1 MQLNQAQIQKLS
13 QELKLTPQQI
23 LQSTI
28 LQLTTLDL
36 ETRVVKELEQNP
48 VLEETQDKTENEAEA
63 EERDNETSEEEELD
77 WEEIMPQ
84 NDDFKPKMEYD
95 RSKETP
101 KYVQPAPDGLNEHLF
116 DQLKLLNLTDNEAHI
131 AREIVWNI
139 NDKGYLTLPVENIA
153 STLDVPADT
162 VEKILKQIQNFEPTG
177 IAARDL
183 RECLLLQLREKQKEQ
198 DVNGAI
204 NDAIT
209 IVRDHFDDFANRRFQ
224 KLIKKLKWDRE
235 RILRVQ
241 EIITKLNPKPGAS
254 ISSAE
259 PRYVTPDLIV
269 EKIGDEFIVEVND
282 SRVPELKINSSYL
295 DMVAKKSTVDSETK
309 SYLKKKV
316 DMANWFIQAIHQRRI
331 TMIRVMKAIINHQRE
346 FFEDNSKPLKP
357 MILKDIA
364 EDVEMDI
371 STISRVTNGKYVQ
384 LYSGVYELK
393 YFFNEGMK
401 NSSGEEV
408 STRIIKQKLQDIV
421 DSEDKQNPHSD
432 EKLAELLKET
442 GYPVARRTVAKYRKQ
457 LKIPVARLRRNV

>member
-36 ETRVVKELEQNP
+36 ETRVIKEMEQNP
-48 VLEETQDKTENEAEA
+48 VLEETEDKADQEPEAQDQNDDAQ
-63 EERDNETSEEEELD
+63 EEEEID

-95 RSKETP
+95 RSKEEP
-101 KYVQPAPDGLNEHLF
+101 KYVQPAPEGLNEHLF
-116 DQLKLLNLTDNEAHI
+116 DQLKLLNLDEAEAQI
-131 AREIVWNI
+131 AREIIWNI
-139 NDKGYLTLPVENIA
+139 NDRGYLTLPIENIA
-153 STLDVPADT
+153 NTLEVPVVK
-162 VEKILKQIQNFEPTG
+162 VEKILRQIQNFDPPG

-183 RECLLLQLREKQKEQ
+183 RECLLLQLREKENV
-198 DVNGAI
+198 D
-204 NDAIT
+204 DAIT
-209 IVRDHFDDFANRRFQ
+209 IVRDHFADFANRRFQ

-235 RILRVQ
+235 RILQVQ
-241 EIITKLNPKPGAS
+241 EVITKLNPKPGAS
-254 ISSAE
+254 ISSAD

-269 EKIGDEFIVEVND
+269 EKTGDDFIVEVND

-295 DMVAKKSTVDSETK
+295 DMVSKKSKVDSETK

-331 TMIRVMKAIINHQRE
+331 TMVRVMKAIINRQRE

-364 EDVEMDI
+364 EDVNMDI

-393 YFFNEGMK
+393 YFFNEGMRD
-401 NSSGEEV
+401 SSGEEV

-421 DSEDKQNPHSD
+421 DQEDKQNPYSD
-432 EKLAELLKET
+432 EKLAELLKEA

-457 LKIPVARLRRNV
+457 LKIPVARLRRNI